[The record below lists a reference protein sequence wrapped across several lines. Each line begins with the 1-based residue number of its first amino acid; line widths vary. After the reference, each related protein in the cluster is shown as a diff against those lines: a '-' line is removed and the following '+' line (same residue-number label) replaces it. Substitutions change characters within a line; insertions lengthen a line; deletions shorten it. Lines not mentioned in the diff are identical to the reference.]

1 MSFDAYESF
10 AADLIARAKIPGAA
24 VAIARDG
31 KLVYERGFGR
41 RDAAGSPVTPDTRFG
56 LGSVTK
62 SFPCLCV
69 MQLAEAGK
77 LSPDDPVTRHLPEFR
92 LPPASADLTP
102 RVAIHHFMTH
112 SAGFPPEPALLHA
125 RAASV
130 CADPDFPRMQP
141 KPLGVPDD
149 VCSFERV
156 ETYEELMSLIARQGW
171 AALGAPGHVISYSNE
186 GYVLLARIVERVS
199 GQPFLAYLQRHVLDP
214 LGLARTGLYRR
225 DTAPLQPETIPFAQA
240 SGEVFPSPAWWDQ
253 GQMYGNGG
261 LKSTVGDLLRYL
273 ELYRVDSPLLSR
285 AGVARMTAPH
295 QPIPTGGGYGYGF
308 RIAEAPRGHKVVEH
322 SGGNKGVATHVVLLP
337 EVGLSAVALTN
348 LANAPA
354 KDLAYGLINVELG
367 LAPDK
372 PWADF
377 PRAEL
382 HEGGRYEGTYEGRP
396 GTFMRV
402 SVDGSELVLDVAG
415 TTLRARPYADD
426 RFVVESTGSQ
436 VAFLT
441 DERGRVWAAHM
452 DLRTH
457 RKVS

>member
-1 MSFDAYESF
+1 MRFDAFERF
-10 AADLIARAKIPGAA
+10 AVDLIDRAKIPGAA
-24 VAIARDG
+24 VALARNG
-31 KLVYERGFGR
+31 ELIYQRGFGR

-77 LSPDDPVTRHLPEFR
+77 LSPDDPVVRHLPEFG

-102 RVAIHHFMTH
+102 RVTIHSFMTH

-125 RAASV
+125 RAASI

-141 KPLGVPDD
+141 KPLGVPED
-149 VCSFERV
+149 VRGYERV
-156 ETYEELMSLIARQGW
+156 ETYEELMALIKRQEW
-171 AALGAPGHVISYSNE
+171 RALGPPGKVISYSNE

-199 GQPFLAYLQRHVLDP
+199 GRPFPDYLQRNVLDC
-214 LGLARTGLYRR
+214 LGMTRTGLYRR
-225 DTAPLQPETIPFAQA
+225 DTPPREPETIPFAQA

-253 GQMYGNGG
+253 GRMYGNGG
-261 LKSTVGDLLRYL
+261 LKSTVGDLVKYL
-273 ELYRVDSPLLSR
+273 DVYRTDSPLLSW

-295 QPIPTGGGYGYGF
+295 QPIPTGGHYGYGF
-308 RIAEAPRGHKVVEH
+308 RIAEAPGGHKVVEH

-337 EVGLSAVALTN
+337 DVGLSAVALTN

-354 KDLAYGLINVELG
+354 DDLAAGLINVGLG
-367 LAPDK
+367 LAPETS
-372 PWADF
+372 WVDF

-382 HEGGRYEGTYEGRP
+382 RDGARFEGTYEGRP
-396 GTFMRV
+396 GTFTRV
-402 SVDGSELVLDVAG
+402 ALDGGELVLDAPG
-415 TTLRARPYADD
+415 ASLRARPYADD
-426 RFVVESTGSQ
+426 RFLVESTGSQ
-436 VAFLT
+436 VAFLSE
-441 DERGRVWAAHM
+441 DGRVWALHM